1 MAAVEKRTQD
11 KEDSEVAA
19 IRKTRV
25 GKAQELENSGP
36 CQAACSRCGYEN
48 TTRQCPAYGKKCAK
62 CQALGHFARVCR
74 AKDRSTHMILD
85 TLLASGSEEAT
96 HYS

>member
-1 MAAVEKRTQD
+1 MVEKRTQD

-36 CQAACSRCGYEN
+36 VKQHV
-48 TTRQCPAYGKKCAK
+48 PDVVMKK
-62 CQALGHFARVCR
+62 QQDSAL
-74 AKDRSTHMILD
+74 HMERNVPNVKHLAILLEYVGQRTD
-85 TLLASGSEEAT
+85 PLT
-96 HYS
+96 